1 MNPSVELGISFH
13 SSGQEIE
20 MLKVTPIDDQR
31 YRIEENPLFTEM
43 VSFGDIVK
51 LEQQGNIYFYKETV
65 RKSRL
70 RRYSWLLSQEVASSE
85 ELAAFKNRV
94 ADSGGNWE
102 TIFGGM
108 LIINVPSHID
118 FDPDVEINNITVSK
132 DR

>member
-70 RRYSWLLSQEVASSE
+70 RRYSWLLSQDVASSE
-85 ELAAFKNRV
+85 ELADFKNRV

>member
-70 RRYSWLLSQEVASSE
+70 RRYSWLLSQDVASSE

>member
-70 RRYSWLLSQEVASSE
+70 RRYSWLLSQDVASSE

-118 FDPDVEINNITVSK
+118 FDPDVEINNITISK

>member
-70 RRYSWLLSQEVASSE
+70 RRYSWLLSQDVASSE

-118 FDPDVEINNITVSK
+118 FDPEAEINNITVNK

>member
-43 VSFGDIVK
+43 VSFGDIIK

-70 RRYSWLLSQEVASSE
+70 RRYSWLLSQDVASSE